1 MPKKATLHKVP
12 ISLTA
17 NQYKTLMKG
26 GKIRLKH
33 SQLKDEGP
41 HVLHLTSSVKARKL
55 QNAKTKNKGC
65 EIALSP
71 EEFSATREGEGF
83 KDFSRKANRWFKNK
97 AAPWLSKAAKSVWSG
112 VKDASNVAKH
122 AAYALT
128 DATAEALPAVA
139 PVLAQGAMSYYMP
152 QTALSQ
158 MSYARPMY
166 GYGVT
171 PNPADNL
178 EDNVDVGLFGI
189 HNHTPD
195 HVLMNNK
202 SNFISAKHPAAQPTL
217 LQQDPLA
224 SIHLGPV
231 ISGMGMSRAGD
242 EKHPALHPV
251 VNSKDNLRNTPYFMH
266 GGSFLASGYGFKPA
280 GDY

>member
-1 MPKKATLHKVP
+1 MPKKTVFQTVP
-12 ISLTA
+12 VTVSHG
-17 NQYKTLMKG
+17 QFKTLMKG
-26 GKIRLKH
+26 GKIRLNKT
-33 SQLKDEGP
+33 QLQGGP
-41 HVLHLTSSVKARKL
+41 HVLHLSSSVKARKL
-55 QNAKTKNKGC
+55 YAAAAKNKGC
-65 EIALSP
+65 EIVLSP
-71 EEFSATREGEGF
+71 EEFSATMEGEGF

-97 AAPWLSKAAKSVWSG
+97 AAPWLGKAAKSVWSG

-128 DATAEALPAVA
+128 DATAEALPAIA

-152 QTALSQ
+152 QTALPQ
-158 MSYARPMY
+158 MAMARPMY
-166 GYGVT
+166 GYGVR
-171 PNPADNL
+171 NPADNL

-202 SNFISAKHPAAQPTL
+202 SNFIASKHPAAQPTL
-217 LQQDPLA
+217 LQRDPLA

-231 ISGMGMSRAGD
+231 ISGGGGVICEDSSG
-242 EKHPALHPV
+242 HPALYPV
-251 VNSKDNLRNTPYFMH
+251 FNNKPNLRNTVAFAR
-266 GGSFLASGYGFKPA
+266 GGSFSAAGYGFKPS